1 MEAEKVVQIS
11 PLIRR
16 ITAGNGSVFTGPGT
30 NTYLVG
36 NEDVT
41 VIDPGPAMQDH
52 IDAILL
58 IADKGLPGKNYC
70 IGGNNEKSNLDVA
83 EKICNYLENKDIDGL
98 KSILIGSFR
107 LTFKILWEGEKLSQK
122 EKILAAG

>member
-16 ITAGNGSVFTGPGT
+16 ITAGNGSVFTGYKAV

-36 NEDVT
+36 NEEVT

-52 IDAILL
+52 ID
-58 IADKGLPGKNYC
+58 
-70 IGGNNEKSNLDVA
+70 
-83 EKICNYLENKDIDGL
+83 
-98 KSILIGSFR
+98 
-107 LTFKILWEGEKLSQK
+107 T
-122 EKILAAG
+122 ILAASKNIKQILVTHTHQTILLEFVYLKNKVRYSNLWH

>member
-36 NEDVT
+36 NEEVT

-52 IDAILL
+52 IDAIKAASKNIKQILVTHTHPDHSPGVRLL
-58 IADKGLPGKNYC
+58 KNKLGVPAY
-70 IGGNNEKSNLDVA
+70 GMLTNL
-83 EKICNYLENKDIDGL
+83 
-98 KSILIGSFR
+98 SLIH
-107 LTFKILWEGEKLSQK
+107 I
-122 EKILAAG
+122 

>member
-36 NEDVT
+36 NEDV
-41 VIDPGPAMQDH
+41 VQPWRSMSMQ
-52 IDAILL
+52 
-58 IADKGLPGKNYC
+58 
-70 IGGNNEKSNLDVA
+70 
-83 EKICNYLENKDIDGL
+83 
-98 KSILIGSFR
+98 F
-107 LTFKILWEGEKLSQK
+107 
-122 EKILAAG
+122 

>member
-36 NEDVT
+36 NEEVT
-41 VIDPGPAMQDH
+41 VIDPWTCYARSYRCH
-52 IDAILL
+52 FSCL
-58 IADKGLPGKNYC
+58 
-70 IGGNNEKSNLDVA
+70 
-83 EKICNYLENKDIDGL
+83 
-98 KSILIGSFR
+98 
-107 LTFKILWEGEKLSQK
+107 
-122 EKILAAG
+122 